1 MQEKTVV
8 LQGEKDAL
16 QEQLRIE
23 KAGNR
28 GLETLLA
35 SERKK
40 VDRWLNGS
48 NSYPRLQEY
57 HSQLSG
63 QEKEVELQH
72 LKEQVERLDAT
83 QTSYK
88 QQLRSEQVQ
97 SQQKS
102 IELEQLRTEL
112 ASEKFKR

>member
-1 MQEKTVV
+1 M
-8 LQGEKDAL
+8 
-16 QEQLRIE
+16 
-23 KAGNR
+23 
-28 GLETLLA
+28 
-35 SERKK
+35 
-40 VDRWLNGS
+40 
-48 NSYPRLQEY
+48 
-57 HSQLSG
+57 
-63 QEKEVELQH
+63 ELQH